1 MVLAISLQICVHGD
15 SPAAAGLRY
24 QVVKLGNGSDA
35 CLHGFVALNARSC
48 RPFGFVGDQAN
59 DDLQVI
65 LDPMRDFVRQAEGVA
80 LALLAV
86 GDVLEDEKHPMGM
99 VPRLRNF
106 PSIQVEDT
114 AAETRKI
121 ILDLETFD
129 RLVFREHLLHQMAK
143 RRHIPLV
150 LA

>member
-1 MVLAISLQICVHGD
+1 MLFRSDLQII
-15 SPAAAGLRY
+15 
-24 QVVKLGNGSDA
+24 
-35 CLHGFVALNARSC
+35 F
-48 RPFGFVGDQAN
+48 
-59 DDLQVI
+59 
-65 LDPMRDFVRQAEGVA
+65 DPMRNFVRQHLGVT

-86 GDVLEDEKHPMGM
+86 GDVLEDQKHPIGM

-106 PSIQVEDT
+106 PGIQVEDT

-129 RLVFREHLLHQMAK
+129 RLVFWEHLLHQMAK
-143 RRHIPLV
+143 RRHVPLV